1 MSTEMQRQA
10 AAEPRRITPAELKA
24 LKDAGVDVPILD
36 VRSDAAYSASN
47 LQIPGSI
54 RISPH
59 DLGGVAN
66 LPHDRLVVTY
76 CT

>member
-1 MSTEMQRQA
+1 MTTDMQRVA
-10 AAEPRRITPAELKA
+10 AAEPRRITAAELKA
-24 LKDAGVDVPILD
+24 LKAAGVDVPILD
-36 VRSDAAYSASN
+36 VRADAAYAASN

-59 DLGGVAN
+59 DPSAAGN
-66 LPHDRLVVTY
+66 LPRDRLVVTY

>member
-1 MSTEMQRQA
+1 MAMMQQQPIS
-10 AAEPRRITPAELKA
+10 EPRRIGVSELKA
-24 LKDAGVDVPILD
+24 LLDVGAPVEILD
-36 VRSDAAYSASN
+36 VRADDAYAGSN
-47 LQIPGSI
+47 RQIPGSI

-59 DLGGVAN
+59 DSASASN